1 MTSANI
7 KISTNERRHITMG
20 SVQGLE
26 RWHTLW
32 GAAERHRR
40 GRFEVAPTTA
50 VDASMQQDADLQ
62 RPGTDMGGWGSA
74 AAIGI
79 GQGSS
84 RAARICSDAVGDF
97 VVATLIWEG
106 AG

>member
-1 MTSANI
+1 
-7 KISTNERRHITMG
+7 
-20 SVQGLE
+20 
-26 RWHTLW
+26 
-32 GAAERHRR
+32 
-40 GRFEVAPTTA
+40 
-50 VDASMQQDADLQ
+50 VDVSMQRAADLQ